1 MITSPFPH
9 SEGGCVQFQH
19 EFPGYA
25 LQFFLLWL
33 LPRGD
38 LRNQFGSVAQS
49 CTNLCDPMD
58 CSTPG
63 FPVHHRLRSLL
74 KLMSIKLVTPSNHL
88 ILCHPFSSCLQ
99 SFPPSGSF
107 PMSQFFTSADQSIG
121 VSASASVLP
130 MNIQD

>member
-49 CTNLCDPMD
+49 CTNLCNPMD

-121 VSASASVLP
+121 VSVSASILP

>member
-1 MITSPFPH
+1 MIIFPFPH

-38 LRNQFGSVAQS
+38 LRNQFGSVAQL

-58 CSTPG
+58 YTTPG
-63 FPVHHRLRSLL
+63 FPVHHQLRSLH
-74 KLMSIKLVTPSNHL
+74 KLMSI
-88 ILCHPFSSCLQ
+88 
-99 SFPPSGSF
+99 
-107 PMSQFFTSADQSIG
+107 
-121 VSASASVLP
+121 
-130 MNIQD
+130 